1 MKNMKNMKDHLN
13 TVAALVFSG
22 FIFGPAADVQAAE
35 RAATF
40 ISQVPPPATMALGGT
55 ANVSI
60 TMRNDGTLTWPA
72 NSEWGL
78 GARNPENNST
88 WGLSR
93 VQSTVDVLPGETVT
107 YNFVATAPLELTGI
121 YNFQWWMLQDG
132 VAWFGD
138 LTPNVQVI
146 VVNPPPGT
154 RPNFATFISQVA
166 PPATM
171 ALGATASVSVTMR
184 NDGTNT
190 WPAGGEWRLGVQN
203 LQNSNINWGISRVLT
218 PTEVIPGQ
226 QVTFNFMVTA
236 PSTAGGCNFQW
247 RMLQEDIAWFGDYT
261 PNIAVNV
268 GGVPVYG
275 VPNGAQ
281 FISQVAPPTSMTPGQ
296 TANVSVTMKNVG
308 DNSWPADG
316 DWRLG
321 AQPQGNTSWGIER
334 VQPPSAV
341 SPGQEVTFTF
351 SVTAPL
357 TLGDYNFQW
366 QMLREGVMWFG
377 DRTPDV
383 VVTVAEASGGYE
395 PQPLAIVFTGSN
407 RTIEYLRLIGEASP
421 AVVETS
427 DNLINWSD
435 VTAQPTLYPITQLGV
450 GDGMEKVTI
459 QILDTATKRFFRLRD

>member
-1 MKNMKNMKDHLN
+1 MKNHLN

-22 FIFGPAADVQAAE
+22 FIFGPAADVQAAQ

-40 ISQVPPPATMALGGT
+40 ISQVPPPVTMALGET

-60 TMRNDGTLTWPA
+60 TMRNDGELTWPA
-72 NSEWGL
+72 NSAWGL

-88 WGLSR
+88 WGLTR
-93 VQSTVDVLPGETVT
+93 VQSTVDVLPGEVVT
-107 YNFVATAPLELTGI
+107 YNFVATAPPEITGT

-132 VAWFGD
+132 VEWFGD
-138 LTPNVQVI
+138 LTPNIEVT

-154 RPNFATFISQVA
+154 RPNFATFISQVV
-166 PPATM
+166 PPATL

-190 WPAGGEWRLGVQN
+190 WPAGGDYRLGVQN
-203 LQNSNINWGISRVLT
+203 LQNPNLNWGVSSVET
-218 PTEVIPGQ
+218 PSEVAPGQ
-226 QVTFNFMVTA
+226 QVTYTFMVTA
-236 PSTAGGCNFQW
+236 PSTGGGYNFQW
-247 RMLQEDIAWFGDYT
+247 RMLQDNDGSFGDWT
-261 PNIAVNV
+261 PNILVNV

-275 VPNGAQ
+275 IPNGAQ

-308 DNSWPADG
+308 DNSWPANG

-321 AQPQGNTSWGIER
+321 AQPEGNLSSGIER

-357 TLGDYNFQW
+357 TLGDYNFRW
-366 QMLREGVMWFG
+366 WMLREGVMWFG
-377 DRTPDV
+377 EKSPNV
-383 VVTVAEASGGYE
+383 VVTVEEASGGFE
-395 PQPLAIVFTGSN
+395 AQPLEIVINGSN
-407 RTIEYLRLIGEASP
+407 RKVEYLRLIDEASP

-427 DNLINWSD
+427 SNLINWSD
-435 VTAQPTLYPITQLGV
+435 VTAEPTFYPITQLGV
-450 GDGMEKVTI
+450 DAGMEKVTI
-459 QILDTATKRFFRLRD
+459 QILDTATKRFFSLRE